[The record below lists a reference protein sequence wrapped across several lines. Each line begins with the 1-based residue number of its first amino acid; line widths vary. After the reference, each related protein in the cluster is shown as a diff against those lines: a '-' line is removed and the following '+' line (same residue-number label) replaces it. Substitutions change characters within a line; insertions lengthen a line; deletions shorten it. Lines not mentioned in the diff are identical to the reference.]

1 MRSWVKALLIS
12 AVILASCIFF
22 LPSLA
27 KQGLNSV
34 LPWAME
40 QADLE
45 QNQFH
50 IRRFSWRTLHI
61 EHIQFHSPE
70 QNASIAIHGIEVNYS
85 PWELLSGDIRH
96 LTINKAQVEIH
107 PSNASRKARL
117 ENQLAQK
124 RANDAQRALNKAQ
137 AQTPSV
143 NQAEPEA
150 SAFILTDLDNVFQQ
164 LPLQQLTIHEF
175 EFIHPQGKLTARA
188 ELDKQQ
194 LVLSSQLES
203 ELLKQPLKHEL
214 RISQLG
220 ELSSAILINNNG
232 NNTSAPIFNLQGQWT
247 AQADDTIHLS
257 LQQSADIQ
265 SWLDLLSTQDQNQ
278 VLTAAVAIQA
288 WKLDVTLPT
297 QIESAEKLLAQLTAQ
312 GLMQIQ
318 INDFNIRD
326 LAEKTTL
333 IENANLTFNLQTDV
347 DQQLTQ
353 QWLLTLNTF
362 DLSGAINNLA
372 PINISLNQGLINPI
386 TIGCSLNNKAD
397 NSASKCTWQG
407 DIKQTISA
415 DNLTHTSLLNIDG
428 EFNTD
433 AIEGND
439 FISRQT
445 LTLNTQQHNTL
456 WPKANNNSHGN
467 IILQAQQV
475 EDNWHW
481 QLNLPFGFQNQ
492 SEYLEKITLAA
503 TDNTTGKTGAHKK
516 STKHNASEVYI
527 SAMQWQL
534 LPDWQLSGI
543 NGEVTSS
550 KALSIIIDELKVDY
564 NKSSLAL
571 EKASLSCNLDWLKLQ
586 YSPQLRSKQSLSQLP
601 LFCDWEL
608 KNQLG
613 NWQQWPLPAL
623 AFNGQLNLSSFD
635 FNIAK
640 LDAKMQLTGLA
651 NNLDLTLLAQH
662 SFAGQQQ
669 GSAQLYLNNLKLD
682 WQDLG
687 LKQMEALTQVQLL
700 AGSLSAQ
707 GWFQWQQYQT
717 DIFDDNSLAWRWQP
731 DVMLRIDDLAGIY
744 QEVTTWEDIDVQ
756 LALRRPFYQDFRI
769 DSQISAL
776 SLHPGIEVSNILA
789 RSTTTIKEDLS
800 QALVV
805 IEEVH
810 SNLLGGR
817 INVPLIRFDTSQEV
831 NSFGVE
837 FEGIEIE
844 QLAALEPGSGITAT
858 GKLDGVLPMILLP
871 AGPQVPAG
879 SLYARSPGGVV
890 QYRGQTA
897 ESLKSSDPSV
907 NLAMQV
913 LDDFRYH
920 TLRTDVT
927 YQPNGELKLG
937 LKFQG
942 HNPTFFDGQETHF
955 NLNLDYNLLDL
966 LASLR
971 ISNDIVQK
979 LENKYQ

>member
-1 MRSWVKALLIS
+1 MRSWIKALLIS
-12 AVILASCIFF
+12 AVILASFIFF

-27 KQGLNSV
+27 KQGLNSA

-50 IRRFSWRTLHI
+50 ISRFSWRTLQI
-61 EHIQFHSPE
+61 EHIQFYTPE
-70 QNASIAIHGIEVNYS
+70 HNASININGLHVNYS
-85 PWELLSGDIRH
+85 PWELLTGELRDI
-96 LTINKAQVEIH
+96 TVNKAQIEIH
-107 PSNASRKARL
+107 AITASKVARL

-124 RANDAQRALNKAQ
+124 RAHDTQLALNKAEVLSD
-137 AQTPSV
+137 T
-143 NQAEPEA
+143 A
-150 SAFILTDLDNVFQQ
+150 SDSEDGLITLTSLENVFQQ
-164 LPLQQLTIHEF
+164 LPLQQLTINEF
-175 EFIHPQGKLTARA
+175 EVIHPQGRISAHA
-188 ELDKQQ
+188 ELDNQQ
-194 LVLSSQLES
+194 LVLTSQLES
-203 ELLKQPLKHEL
+203 TLIKHPLSLTFSINH
-214 RISQLG
+214 RG
-220 ELSSAILINNNG
+220 ELSSALLINKDANK
-232 NNTSAPIFNLQGQWT
+232 TSAPIFNLQGQWT
-247 AQADDTIHLS
+247 EQTDNTIHLG

-265 SWLDLLSTQDQNQ
+265 SWLDLLSTSDQNQ
-278 VLTAAVAIQA
+278 ALTAAVAIQA
-288 WKLDVTLPT
+288 WNLGVTLPT
-297 QIESAEKLLAQLTAQ
+297 LIESPEKLLGQLTAQ
-312 GLMQIQ
+312 GLLQIQ

-372 PINISLNQGLINPI
+372 PLNITLKQDLKNPLI
-386 TIGCSLNNKAD
+386 IGCALNNTTD
-397 NSASKCTWQG
+397 NSASNCTWQG
-407 DIKQTISA
+407 DINQTISA
-415 DNLTHTSLLNIDG
+415 DNITHTSLLNIDG
-428 EFNTD
+428 KFNKD
-433 AIEGND
+433 AIKGND

-445 LTLNTQQHNTL
+445 LTLNTQQHNAL
-456 WPKANNNSHGN
+456 WPKANNKSHGN

-475 EDNWHW
+475 DNDWHW

-503 TDNTTGKTGAHKK
+503 DNPSGKSGTNKRLKKHKA
-516 STKHNASEVYI
+516 NDVQL
-527 SAMQWQL
+527 SAIQWQL
-534 LPDWQLSGI
+534 LPDWQLLGI
-543 NGEVTSS
+543 NGEITSS
-550 KALSIIIDELKVDY
+550 KALSVVIDELKVDY

-571 EKASLSCNLDWLKLQ
+571 KKASLSCNLDWLKLQ

-608 KNQLG
+608 KNKLG
-613 NWQQWPLPAL
+613 NWQQWPVPAL
-623 AFNGQLNLSSFD
+623 TVNGQLNLSAFD
-635 FNIAK
+635 FNVAK
-640 LDAKMQLTGLA
+640 LDANVQLTGLA

-662 SFAGQQQ
+662 NFAGQQQ
-669 GSAQLYLNNLKLD
+669 GKAQLYLNNLKLD
-682 WQDLG
+682 WKALG
-687 LKQMEALTQVQLL
+687 LTEMEALSQVQLL

-717 DIFDDNSLAWRWQP
+717 DIFDDSSIAWRWQP
-731 DVMLRIDDLAGIY
+731 DVMLRIDDLAGVY
-744 QEVTTWEDIDVQ
+744 QEITTWEDIDVQ

-789 RSTTTIKEDLS
+789 RSTTTIKQDLS
-800 QALVV
+800 QALIV

-810 SNLLGGR
+810 SNILGGR
-817 INVPLIRFDTSQEV
+817 INVPLIRFDTSEEI

-844 QLAALEPGSGITAT
+844 QLAALEAGSGINAT

-897 ESLKSSDPSV
+897 ENLKDSDPSV

-966 LASLR
+966 LESLR

>member
-50 IRRFSWRTLHI
+50 ISRFSWRKLKI
-61 EHIQFHSPE
+61 EHIQFHAPE
-70 QNASIAIHGIEVNYS
+70 QNSSIDIAGIEVSYS
-85 PWELLSGDIRH
+85 PWELLSGELRH
-96 LTINKAQVEIH
+96 VTVNKAQVEIH
-107 PSNASRKARL
+107 AITASKMARL

-124 RANDAQRALNKAQ
+124 RAYDTQLALNKAD
-137 AQTPSV
+137 TH
-143 NQAEPEA
+143 
-150 SAFILTDLDNVFQQ
+150 SATNPDSEDSLITLTDLENVFQQ

-175 EFIHPQGKLTARA
+175 EFIHPQGRVSAHA

-194 LVLSSQLES
+194 LVLTSQLES
-203 ELLKQPLKHEL
+203 ALLKHPLSHTFS
-214 RISQLG
+214 INHQG
-220 ELSSAILINNNG
+220 ELNSALLINKGENK
-232 NNTSAPIFNLQGQWT
+232 TSAPIFNLQGQWT
-247 AQADDTIHLS
+247 AQTDNTIHLG

-265 SWLDLLSTQDQNQ
+265 SWLDLLSTSDQSQ
-278 VLTAAVAIQA
+278 ALTAAIAIQA
-288 WKLDVTLPT
+288 WNLDVTLPT
-297 QIESAEKLLAQLTAQ
+297 LIESPEKLLGQLTAQ
-312 GLMQIQ
+312 GLLQIQ

-326 LAEKTTL
+326 LTEKTTL
-333 IENANLTFNLQTDV
+333 IDNANLTFNLQTDV

-372 PINISLNQGLINPI
+372 PIKFTLEQGLKNPL
-386 TIGCSLNNKAD
+386 TIGCSLINTTG
-397 NSASKCTWQG
+397 NSASKCTWKG
-407 DIKQTISA
+407 DINQTISA
-415 DNLTHTSLLNIDG
+415 DNLTHTSLLNIAG
-428 EFNTD
+428 EFNKD
-433 AIEGND
+433 ALKGND
-439 FISRQT
+439 IISRQT
-445 LTLNTQQHNTL
+445 LTLNTQQHNAL
-456 WPKANNNSHGN
+456 WPKANNKSHGN

-475 EDNWHW
+475 ENNWHW

-492 SEYLEKITLAA
+492 SEYLEKISKH
-503 TDNTTGKTGAHKK
+503 KT
-516 STKHNASEVYI
+516 NDVQV
-527 SAMQWQL
+527 SAVQWQL

-550 KALSIIIDELKVDY
+550 KALSVIIDELKVDY

-608 KNQLG
+608 KNKLG
-613 NWQQWPLPAL
+613 NWQQWPVPAL

-635 FNIAK
+635 FSIAK
-640 LDAKMQLTGLA
+640 LDANMKLTGLA

-662 SFAGQQQ
+662 NFAGQQQ

-682 WQDLG
+682 WKDLG
-687 LKQMEALTQVQLL
+687 LTEMEALTQVQLL

-717 DIFDDNSLAWRWQP
+717 DIFDDNSIAWRWQP
-731 DVMLRIDDLAGIY
+731 DVMLRIDDLAGVY
-744 QEVTTWEDIDVQ
+744 QEITTWEDIDIQ

-789 RSTTTIKEDLS
+789 RSTTTIKQDLS
-800 QALVV
+800 QALIV

-810 SNLLGGR
+810 SNVLGGR
-817 INVPLIRFDTSQEV
+817 INVPLIRFDTSQEI
-831 NSFGVE
+831 NSFGLE

-844 QLAALEPGSGITAT
+844 QLAALEAGSGINAT

-890 QYRGQTA
+890 QYQGQTA
-897 ESLKSSDPSV
+897 DSLKSSDPSV

-966 LASLR
+966 LESLR

>member
-27 KQGLNSV
+27 KQGLNTV

-40 QADLE
+40 KANLE

-50 IRRFSWRTLHI
+50 IRRFSWRTLNI
-61 EHIQFHSPE
+61 EHVQFHSPE

-150 SAFILTDLDNVFQQ
+150 SAFTLTDLDNVFQQ
-164 LPLQQLTIHEF
+164 LPLQQLTIQEF

-214 RISQLG
+214 RINQLG
-220 ELSSAILINNNG
+220 ELSSAILINNND
-232 NNTSAPIFNLQGQWT
+232 NNSSAPIFNLQGQWT

-265 SWLDLLSTQDQNQ
+265 SWLDLLSTQNQ

-288 WKLDVTLPT
+288 WNLDVTFPT
-297 QIESAEKLLAQLTAQ
+297 RVESSEKLLGQLTAQ

-326 LAEKTTL
+326 LTEKTTL
-333 IENANLTFNLQTDV
+333 IENADLTFNLQTNV

-362 DLSGAINNLA
+362 DLSGSINNLA
-372 PINISLNQGLINPI
+372 PVNFTLEQGLTNPI
-386 TIGCSLNNKAD
+386 TVGCSLNNKAD
-397 NSASKCTWQG
+397 QSSSNCTWQG
-407 DIKQTISA
+407 DLNQTIKA

-428 EFNTD
+428 EFNKD
-433 AIEGND
+433 ALKGND
-439 FISRQT
+439 IISRQT
-445 LTLNTQQHNTL
+445 LTLNTQQHNAL
-456 WPKANNNSHGN
+456 WPKANNKSHGN

-492 SEYLEKITLAA
+492 STYLEKITA
-503 TDNTTGKTGAHKK
+503 K
-516 STKHNASEVYI
+516 ASNVKLSDI
-527 SAMQWQL
+527 QWQL

-550 KALSIIIDELKVDY
+550 KALSVVIDELKVDY
-564 NKSSLAL
+564 QKSSLAL

-608 KNQLG
+608 KNKLG
-613 NWQQWPLPAL
+613 NWQQWPVPAL

-640 LDAKMQLTGLA
+640 LDANMKLTGLS

-662 SFAGQQQ
+662 NFAGQQQ

-682 WQDLG
+682 WKDLG
-687 LKQMEALTQVQLL
+687 LTEMEALTQVQLL

-707 GWFQWQQYQT
+707 GWFQWQQYPT

-731 DVMLRIDDLAGIY
+731 DMMLRIDDLTGIY
-744 QEVTTWEDIDVQ
+744 QEITTWEDLDVQ

-844 QLAALEPGSGITAT
+844 QLAALEAGSGITAT
-858 GKLDGVLPMILLP
+858 GKLDGVLPVILLP

-966 LASLR
+966 LESLR